1 MAVGLSGRR
10 DRVGSQIQGTDNL
23 GGKAR
28 SWSEAAADVE
38 SSVREVRSVR
48 QCSAPCP
55 LSSLRNAARLKA

>member
-38 SSVREVRSVR
+38 SSVREVRSGV
-48 QCSAPCP
+48 
-55 LSSLRNAARLKA
+55 